1 MAEQTAR
8 EFFQTVGLHGP
19 RGLRASYRFD
29 LGEAGSWRVEVDDGV
44 VSVEESSAAADCVV
58 KTSERTFLRIVRG
71 EQDPLGAYM
80 TGKVQVE
87 GDVALALRLRE
98 LLG

>member
-1 MAEQTAR
+1 MAPETAR
-8 EFFQTVGLHGP
+8 DFFQALGSRGP

-29 LGEAGSWRVEVDDGV
+29 LGEAGTWRVEVDDGV
-44 VSVEESSAAADCVV
+44 VSVEESAAAADCVV
-58 KTSERTFLRIVRG
+58 RTSERTFLRIVRG
-71 EQDPLGAYM
+71 EQDPLGAYL
-80 TGKVQVE
+80 TGKVRVE